1 MRFID
6 HPCDKD
12 SMNKYVVQIYK
23 EEDIYFKQV
32 FWILILI
39 LLINEP

>member
-6 HPCDKD
+6 HPYDKD
-12 SMNKYVVQIYK
+12 SINKYVVPIYK

-32 FWILILI
+32 FWILILV
-39 LLINEP
+39 LLINQP